1 MSLTNFF
8 KILQLSRVQPQNGYQ
23 PAVRS
28 KGEVSDLAQHH
39 YLVTMLAW
47 QLARAS
53 SKTGAKVNVE
63 RVLELA
69 LLHDIGELFGGDI
82 NFYYARSRPKVRE
95 AAKAFQKETEQYLT
109 DFFGNDKEYMGKL
122 FEENAKKETNEA
134 IIARIADHLEC
145 LYYKSFAGVVGTQQ
159 KDALAILKQNCK
171 RAPDKRVAKVLA
183 NFVIETEKALKDNDL
198 ESIIWKGHQNL
209 VD

>member
-1 MSLTNFF
+1 MNVDFL
-8 KILQLSRVQPQNGYQ
+8 KLLQLSRVQPQNGYQ

-47 QLARAS
+47 QLARACA
-53 SKTGAKVNVE
+53 KVGTKVNVE

-109 DFFGNDKEYMGKL
+109 DFFGDDKEYIAKL

-145 LYYKSFAGVVGTQQ
+145 LYYKSFVRVLSVHDKKEAVAV
-159 KDALAILKQNCK
+159 LKQNCK
-171 RAPDKRVAKVLA
+171 RAPDKRVAKVLTD
-183 NFVIETEKALKDNDL
+183 FVVETKKALKDNDL
-198 ESIIWKGHQNL
+198 EAIIWKGNRNI